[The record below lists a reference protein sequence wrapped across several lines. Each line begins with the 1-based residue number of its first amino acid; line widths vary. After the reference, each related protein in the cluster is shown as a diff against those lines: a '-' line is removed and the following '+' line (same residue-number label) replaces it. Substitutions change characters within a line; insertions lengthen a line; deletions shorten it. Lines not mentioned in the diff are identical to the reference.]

1 MNRPGRLLFR
11 SFLMIFLALWIPMTA
26 IMTAYGVNG
35 IREDRARYDEQCRA
49 DAAAYV
55 DKLHDRL
62 ASLTSSANGVF
73 YSRWYEHFINSAD
86 VYRDEFDVLKK
97 TEISYQLKLL
107 IYSMDFA
114 SDVLVISPDH
124 DTIITTQGWY
134 SIRDF
139 NRYYF
144 WQSMRM
150 AAVELTDGT
159 VTVTPEPGWRRLLLP
174 DVTKRLH
181 RAYVCILLDEA
192 KLTAWARSELPE
204 TLYDAQIRVDGQIA
218 VEPRDPAAPLGLT
231 QVRYELPQTEAA
243 FAKVPWARER
253 QAIRL
258 TALALQLLVMTVLLV
273 LAVWAVTWFLY
284 RPVKTLLRRLPRDES
299 RTLNEAMGRIGELVD
314 AVADRNV
321 QLSDENSS
329 LKRTIDDYVARSENE
344 LLLSLL
350 LTRPEMNGG
359 SRRTVP
365 ADWEE
370 GRYILAL
377 LGFEGDPSRLP
388 RLSPP
393 GCREVR
399 VLHILSHEYALIGW
413 LDADASETELPAQVC
428 AYFDRILPRDCDYL
442 CSDAFQ
448 GIRNLYTE
456 YEALQRTLQL
466 HGEAERMLPNALQ
479 LSLLAHIKAGRF
491 ESAVAL
497 IEAEKEHWEP
507 SHFFVFLLHAAYEAG
522 MDTTQIR
529 RIYRRSAGNTANLWN
544 TVIELTGQLCQQA
557 VSGRRRSADNVA
569 GLMRAYID
577 ENYADPEL
585 SVKLLAERFHMD
597 STQVSKIFKA
607 QMDTTFSDYLLEK
620 RIGMALSLMSDPS
633 MSLLSIAE
641 AVGYSNYLTF
651 KRAFVRLRG
660 MSPRDYRQLFG
671 DTADEPEPKVDAN

>member
-11 SFLMIFLALWIPMTA
+11 SFLTIFLALWIPLAA
-26 IMTAYGVNG
+26 IMAAYGASEL
-35 IREDRARYDEQCRA
+35 REDRARYDEQCRA

-55 DKLHDRL
+55 EKLHTRL

-73 YSRWYEHFINSAD
+73 YSRWYEHFINSGD
-86 VYRDEFDVLKK
+86 IYRDEFDVLKK

-114 SDVLVISPDH
+114 ADVLVISPDH
-124 DTIITTQGWY
+124 DMVITTQGWF

-139 NRYYF
+139 NRYYT
-144 WQSMRM
+144 WQSQKM
-150 AAVELTDGT
+150 AEVETAEGRVAVTT
-159 VTVTPEPGWRRLLLP
+159 AAGWRRILLP
-174 DVTKRLH
+174 DVITRLH

-192 KLTAWARSELPE
+192 KLTAWARDELPE
-204 TLYDAQIRVDGQIA
+204 TLSDAQIRLDGQLA
-218 VEPRDPAAPLGLT
+218 VEARDPEAALGLT

-243 FAKVPWARER
+243 FAQVPWAEARR
-253 QAIRL
+253 AVRL
-258 TALALQLLVMTVLLV
+258 TALALQLLVMTVLLA
-273 LAVWAVTWFLY
+273 LAVWAITWFLY
-284 RPVKTLLRRLPRDES
+284 RPMKTLLRRLPRDES

-350 LTRPEMNGG
+350 LTRPELEAG
-359 SRRTVP
+359 SRRAIP

-370 GRYILAL
+370 SRCILAL
-377 LGFEGDPSRLP
+377 LGFEGEGLP
-388 RLSPP
+388 PLSPP

-399 VLHILSHEYALIGW
+399 VLHILSHEYAMIGW
-413 LDADASETELPAQVC
+413 LDTDVSETELPARVC
-428 AYFDRILPRDCDYL
+428 AYLDRVLPTDCDYL
-442 CSDAFQ
+442 CSDTFQ
-448 GIRNLYTE
+448 GIRSLYTE
-456 YEALQRTLQL
+456 YEALQRTMQL

-522 MDTTQIR
+522 MDTAQIR
-529 RIYRRSAGNTANLWN
+529 RVYRRSAGNPANLWN
-544 TVIELTGQLCQQA
+544 TVIEFTGQLCQQA
-557 VSGRRRSADNVA
+557 VTGRRRSADNVA
-569 GLMRAYID
+569 YLMRAYID
-577 ENYADPEL
+577 ENYSNPEL

-607 QMDTTFSDYLLEK
+607 QMDTSFSDYLLEK

-660 MSPRDYRQLFG
+660 MSPRDYRQLYG
-671 DTADEPEPKVDAN
+671 DTADEPEPKTDAN